1 MSDFPLVPRWE
12 PQVVVDAN
20 DPNRAEIEM
29 PAQREKGNDRPH
41 LVLDLDPDPANWQS
55 AHCSILEFGQPIRS
69 TRDMRN
75 LARALLAGAAW
86 LDLQQLKRV
95 ANAAAPYP
103 KEELQR
109 AARPWSQPEGDPLK
123 TLNDFAERAKGLI
136 GGDPKPT
143 MIDVLK
149 AGLPV
154 SVSNVTKEEFY
165 RKFRRPLTI
174 DPVNHEE
181 LQWLENRYQEGL
193 L

>member
-75 LARALLAGAAW
+75 LGRALLAGAAW
-86 LDLQQLKRV
+86 LDIQQLKRV

-109 AARPWSQPEGDPLK
+109 AARPWSQPDADPLK

-136 GGDPKPT
+136 GGDPPT
-143 MIDVLK
+143 MVDVLK
-149 AGLPV
+149 AGMDLPIRM
-154 SVSNVTKEEFY
+154 VTEED
-165 RKFRRPLTI
+165 FRREFGRGIKAGPLYPMHT
-174 DPVNHEE
+174 E
-181 LQWLENRYQEGL
+181 WLDKRYQEGTL
-193 L
+193 